1 MSLEKDNVIKV
12 VLISAIIIAFLAA
25 TLILV
30 GILDKN
36 YGIFPEQMQEDK
48 VLEYKGEDYVLKK
61 DVETFLILGLDK
73 MSQDTKGDSYNNNQ
87 QADFLVLMV
96 FDNSAKTYSA
106 IHINRDTMAEIEV
119 LGLAGNKVG
128 TVNSQIAL
136 AHTYGKGGS
145 ISNANTA
152 KAVSKLLKDIKVNHY
167 MSVTLDAVPIMN
179 DLVGGVT
186 VEVLD
191 DFTDADTGLVKGETV
206 TLTSEQALT
215 YIRERQGTGEKTNV
229 SRMKRQKQY
238 IESMRDELQKCI
250 ENDSEFLSDAV
261 LKISDYMESD
271 CSATRLQSIGKRLK
285 SYEFVGLKEIE
296 GEAKTV
302 ESDDGAHIEFY
313 PDEDKLM
320 QMVVGLFYEKED

>member
-250 ENDSEFLSDAV
+250 ENDNEFLSDAV

>member
-191 DFTDADTGLVKGETV
+191 DFTDADMGLVKGETV

-238 IESMRDELQKCI
+238 IESMRDEIEKCI

>member
-12 VLISAIIIAFLAA
+12 VLISAIIIAFLVA

-238 IESMRDELQKCI
+238 IESMRDEIEKCI

-271 CSATRLQSIGKRLK
+271 CSATRLQSIGKRLQ

-320 QMVVGLFYEKED
+320 QLVVGLFYEKED

>member
-12 VLISAIIIAFLAA
+12 VLISAIIIAFLVA

-152 KAVSKLLKDIKVNHY
+152 KAVSKLLKNIKVNHY

-238 IESMRDELQKCI
+238 IESMRDEIEKCI

-320 QMVVGLFYEKED
+320 QMVVGLFYEIKK

>member
-48 VLEYKGEDYVLKK
+48 VLEYKGEDYVLRK

-152 KAVSKLLKDIKVNHY
+152 KAVSKLLKNIKVNHY

-238 IESMRDELQKCI
+238 IESMRDEIEKCI

-320 QMVVGLFYEKED
+320 QMVVGLFYEIKK

>member
-1 MSLEKDNVIKV
+1 M
-12 VLISAIIIAFLAA
+12 
-25 TLILV
+25 
-30 GILDKN
+30 
-36 YGIFPEQMQEDK
+36 
-48 VLEYKGEDYVLKK
+48 
-61 DVETFLILGLDK
+61 
-73 MSQDTKGDSYNNNQ
+73 
-87 QADFLVLMV
+87 
-96 FDNSAKTYSA
+96 
-106 IHINRDTMAEIEV
+106 
-119 LGLAGNKVG
+119 
-128 TVNSQIAL
+128 
-136 AHTYGKGGS
+136 
-145 ISNANTA
+145 
-152 KAVSKLLKDIKVNHY
+152 
-167 MSVTLDAVPIMN
+167 
-179 DLVGGVT
+179 
-186 VEVLD
+186 
-191 DFTDADTGLVKGETV
+191 GLVKGETV

-271 CSATRLQSIGKRLK
+271 CSATRLQSIGKRFK

-320 QMVVGLFYEKED
+320 HMVVGLFYEKED

>member
-12 VLISAIIIAFLAA
+12 VLISAIIIAFLVA

-191 DFTDADTGLVKGETV
+191 DFTDADMGLVKGETV

-238 IESMRDELQKCI
+238 IESMRDEIEKCI

>member
-313 PDEDKLM
+313 PNEDKLM

>member
-320 QMVVGLFYEKED
+320 QMVVGLFYEIKK

>member
-12 VLISAIIIAFLAA
+12 VLISAIVIVFLAA

-136 AHTYGKGGS
+136 AHTYGKGGTV
-145 ISNANTA
+145 SNANTA

-238 IESMRDELQKCI
+238 IESMRDEIEKCI
-250 ENDSEFLSDAV
+250 ENDSEFMSDAV

-320 QMVVGLFYEKED
+320 QMVVGLFYEKK

>member
-12 VLISAIIIAFLAA
+12 VLISAIVIVFLAA

-215 YIRERQGTGEKTNV
+215 YIRERKGTGEKTNV

-320 QMVVGLFYEKED
+320 QMVVGLFYEKK

>member
-167 MSVTLDAVPIMN
+167 MSITLDAVPIMN

-191 DFTDADTGLVKGETV
+191 DFTDVDMGLVKGETV

>member
-167 MSVTLDAVPIMN
+167 MSITLDAVPIMN

-191 DFTDADTGLVKGETV
+191 DFTDVDTGLVKGETV

>member
-1 MSLEKDNVIKV
+1 MSVKRDNAIKV

-36 YGIFPEQMQEDK
+36 YGIFPEQSSSNN
-48 VLEYKGEDYVLKK
+48 VLEYKGENYVLRN

-73 MSQDTKGDSYNNNQ
+73 MSQDIKGDSYNNNQ
-87 QADFLVLMV
+87 QADFLVLLI
-96 FDNSAKTYSA
+96 FDNSTKKYSVV
-106 IHINRDTMAEIEV
+106 HINRDTMAEINV

-128 TVNSQIAL
+128 TVNGQIAL
-136 AHTYGKGGS
+136 SHTYGKGGTV
-145 ISNANTA
+145 SNANTA
-152 KAVSKLLKDIKVNHY
+152 KSVSRLLSGVKINHY
-167 MSVTLDAVPIMN
+167 MSITLDAVPVMN

-191 DFTDADTGLVKGETV
+191 DFTDADAGLVKGETV
-206 TLTSEQALT
+206 TLTSDQALT

-238 IESMRDELQKCI
+238 IESMRDAIESAM

-261 LKISDYMESD
+261 VKISDYMESD
-271 CSATRLQSIGKRLK
+271 CTPARLQEIGKKLQK
-285 SYEFVGLKEIE
+285 YEYAGAKDIE

-302 ESDDGAHIEFY
+302 EADDGAYIEFY

-320 QMVVGLFYEKED
+320 QMVVDTFYKRED

>member
-320 QMVVGLFYEKED
+320 QMVVGLFYEKE

>member
-152 KAVSKLLKDIKVNHY
+152 KAVSKLLKNIKVNHY

-238 IESMRDELQKCI
+238 IESMRDEIEKCI

>member
-167 MSVTLDAVPIMN
+167 MSITLDAVPIMN

-191 DFTDADTGLVKGETV
+191 DFTDVDTGLVKGETV

-238 IESMRDELQKCI
+238 IESMRDEIEKCI